1 MRRAERW
8 RERERGSHRESVSQI
23 HIKRAPHLT
32 PLSLSL
38 SLPLLLALSLSLSL
52 AHTHNPSFMGNA
64 GYLYLIST
72 AVLPIE
78 QSMKKRSQFRVAFG
92 ASIIVT
98 TILNIGFAVLAA
110 MAYTQTTGGVQSIVV
125 LNLRPGALA
134 ACVKIFVAINQL
146 FTYVRSLTFLT
157 TRREQSSSFTVT
169 VVL

>member
-1 MRRAERW
+1 
-8 RERERGSHRESVSQI
+8 
-23 HIKRAPHLT
+23 
-32 PLSLSL
+32 
-38 SLPLLLALSLSLSL
+38 
-52 AHTHNPSFMGNA
+52 MGNA

-157 TRREQSSSFTVT
+157 REHIPALLQ
-169 VVL
+169 

>member
-1 MRRAERW
+1 
-8 RERERGSHRESVSQI
+8 
-23 HIKRAPHLT
+23 
-32 PLSLSL
+32 
-38 SLPLLLALSLSLSL
+38 
-52 AHTHNPSFMGNA
+52 MGNA